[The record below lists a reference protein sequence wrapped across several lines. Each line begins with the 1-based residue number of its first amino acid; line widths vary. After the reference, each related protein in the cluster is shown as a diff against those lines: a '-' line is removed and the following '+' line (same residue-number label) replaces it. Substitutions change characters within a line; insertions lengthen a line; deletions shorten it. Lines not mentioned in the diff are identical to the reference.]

1 MNCAAYDGLQHKSFL
16 SYHSNHFHMQENQ
29 VISMLGGPDL
39 DQRLGAIEMLEVAV
53 NKSSDRHL
61 PFADCQKIFLAL
73 STALDD
79 TEHDTRLPCLRMVLS
94 LVPCL
99 ASEAGSWTTTVLPAV
114 IRCFDDAR
122 SAVHLCVV
130 QILSSSLKSL
140 NFQTTMQAII
150 SEGVESDDIDI
161 RKRVVSYLPM
171 LFTDELQNKN
181 FVDLVYSLFSSLSQK
196 YLQADVMKTLRELS
210 NLVGKEKFTGFVN
223 AMPLRLKDT
232 YVLLMGEEKLN
243 ENANSS
249 ASFHEV
255 ETKRRHSDKHLES
268 FTSKYTFPESFPNL
282 NVSSTPHGLTR
293 SPNSLQFGIVLD
305 QNLDSIMDDSDPQ
318 SRTQAV
324 GDLRT
329 AVADC
334 DHIDHLVPN
343 LQEFI
348 EFLIML
354 LDDSSTKV
362 NKLTLEIFG
371 LLVDK
376 FYFLTLKP
384 DFRHLILGLTKHLGD
399 NIPFIREGILKIVTQ
414 IMQVYSPKSCLSV
427 VCENLS
433 HRNSRVRHESV
444 NVIIIALLT
453 FPSSDF
459 DLDFLCQK
467 VAYAL
472 VDPKRQ
478 VRQAALECLAVLGQA
493 LGPHQQ
499 SILMTAVRN
508 AGKGTDN
515 LGAVAAMQARL
526 ANRQL
531 PKKDASGLVEY
542 VTCAYHNAGN
552 GNTADVDWILA
563 ASSGHGSSARSIMS
577 DSVCLESVESSA
589 KSSPSSS
596 SRMEKTPFMTRSRP
610 SMRKSLAKMPWD
622 LETHPEVCD
631 LSQLCH
637 MMHAGYY

>member
-1 MNCAAYDGLQHKSFL
+1 MQNKLNCAAYDGLQHKSFIF
-16 SYHSNHFHMQENQ
+16 YHSNHLHMKEHQ
-29 VISMLGGPDL
+29 VISMLSGHDV
-39 DQRLGAIEMLEVAV
+39 DQRLHAIEMLEVAV
-53 NKSSDRHL
+53 SKSSGHHL
-61 PFADCQKIFLAL
+61 PFADCQKIFLTL
-73 STALDD
+73 STALED
-79 TEHDTRLPCLRMVLS
+79 TKHDTRIPCLRMMLS

-99 ASEAGSWTTTVLPAV
+99 ASDAGTWTATVLPSV

-130 QILSSSLKSL
+130 QILSSSLKNL

-150 SEGVESDDIDI
+150 SQGVENDDVDI
-161 RKRVVSYLPM
+161 RKLVISYLPM

-181 FVDLVYSLFSSLSQK
+181 FVDLTYALFSSLSQK
-196 YLQADVMKTLRELS
+196 YLQSDVIRAIRELS
-210 NLVGKEKFTGFVN
+210 NLVGNEKFTGYVN
-223 AMPLRLKDT
+223 AMPLRLKDM
-232 YVLLMGEEKLN
+232 YFLLIGEEKLN
-243 ENANSS
+243 ESANSS
-249 ASFHEV
+249 AFYEL
-255 ETKRRHSDKHLES
+255 ETKRQYSVKHLES
-268 FTSKYTFPESFPNL
+268 FSNKYAFTESLPNL
-282 NVSSTPHGLTR
+282 NVSSTPHSQTR
-293 SPNSLQFGIVLD
+293 SSNSLQFGIVLD
-305 QNLDSIMDDSDPQ
+305 QNLDSIIDDSDPQ
-318 SRTQAV
+318 FRTQAV

-334 DHIDHLVPN
+334 DNIDHLVPN

-354 LDDSSTKV
+354 LDDSNSKV

-399 NIPFIREGILKIVTQ
+399 NIPFIREGIMKIVTQ
-414 IMQVYSPKSCLSV
+414 IMQIYSPKSCLSL

-433 HRNSRVRHESV
+433 HRNSRIRHESI

-467 VAYAL
+467 VGYAL
-472 VDPKRQ
+472 IDPKRQ

-493 LGPHQQ
+493 LGPHQL
-499 SILMTAVRN
+499 SILINAVKN
-508 AGKGTDN
+508 VGKATDS
-515 LGAVAAMQARL
+515 LGAVAAVQARL

-531 PKKDASGLVEY
+531 PKKDTCGLVEY
-542 VTCAYHNAGN
+542 VTCAYHAGN

-563 ASSGHGSSARSIMS
+563 ASSGHGSLARSTIS
-577 DSVCLESVESSA
+577 DSVFLESVETTA
-589 KSSPSSS
+589 KNSPSSS
-596 SRMEKTPFMTRSRP
+596 AQLERSPLQSLITRSRP
-610 SMRKSLAKMPWD
+610 SIRKSLAKMPWD
-622 LETHPEVCD
+622 SETSPEVCD
-631 LSQLCH
+631 
-637 MMHAGYY
+637 